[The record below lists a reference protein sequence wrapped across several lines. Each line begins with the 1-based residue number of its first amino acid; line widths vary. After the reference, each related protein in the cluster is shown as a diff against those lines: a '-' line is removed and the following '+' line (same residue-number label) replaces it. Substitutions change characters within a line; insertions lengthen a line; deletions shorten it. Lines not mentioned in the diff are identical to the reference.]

1 MITKTPISNNRGLEL
16 IEFLE
21 TMRLSEESAKNV
33 MDALKVEKGQED
45 ANPNSL
51 TKDLNDP
58 SLHEPQ
64 IPFLLYDENKETII
78 SRTAQGIN
86 DSKLNPYEVNW
97 MEVTLYET
105 SFIREVLE
113 HIDTAFLKD
122 VAQAIYDEDARH
134 GREDGQYT
142 NIASSFYGTGQG
154 NANFYSYMRD
164 NWSNNDEYV
173 SATSIAEGLLD
184 KRNKAEAYK
193 KKMKLQKENS
203 DKKNAQN
210 EIIPSGRIIESSSI
224 NELTSKLNQLIRERD
239 EWKEKYE
246 REVETLKKELE
257 KAFNAQTGKPC
268 FTSTQ
273 MGILLQAVSELTETP
288 PPGKTT
294 LGDLVENIA
303 GYSAITVNQNMK
315 GAHRPADI
323 KTIVNVLKGKLP
335 NLAEK
340 VKKL

>member
-1 MITKTPISNNRGLEL
+1 MGRAEVLEL
-16 IEFLE
+16 LE
-21 TMRLSEESAKNV
+21 SLRLPEEPIKNKDVLVENVKEKNV
-33 MDALKVEKGQED
+33 AED
-45 ANPNSL
+45 DSSNLSNPKFYGTN
-51 TKDLNDP
+51 
-58 SLHEPQ
+58 

-86 DSKLNPYEVNW
+86 ESKLNPYEVNW

-122 VAQAIYDEDARH
+122 VAQAIDDEDTRH

-164 NWSNNDEYV
+164 NWSNNNEYV

-210 EIIPSGRIIESSSI
+210 EIIPSGWIIEGSSI
-224 NELTSKLNQLIRERD
+224 NELTSKLNQLIMERD

-246 REVETLKKELE
+246 RDVEAIKKEPE
-257 KAFNAQTGKPC
+257 KAFNAQTNKPC
-268 FTSTQ
+268 FTSKQ
-273 MGILLQAVSELTETP
+273 MCIFLRAIAKLTEQSNP
-288 PPGKTT
+288 PAKTT
-294 LGDLVENIA
+294 LGVIVERIA
-303 GYSAITVNQNMK
+303 GYAETTATSNLKQQPTDKDKDAVASALESK
-315 GAHRPADI
+315 FPHLAA
-323 KTIVNVLKGKLP
+323 IVRKL
-335 NLAEK
+335 
-340 VKKL
+340 